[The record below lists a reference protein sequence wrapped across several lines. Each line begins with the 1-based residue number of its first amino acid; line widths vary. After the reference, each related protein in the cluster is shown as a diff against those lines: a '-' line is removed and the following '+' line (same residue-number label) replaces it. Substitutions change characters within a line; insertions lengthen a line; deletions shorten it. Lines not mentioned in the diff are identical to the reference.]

1 MFAASAVVGRQVA
14 RQVGRRAIHTGK
26 PAFGGADEPVRERDV
41 DEDEDA
47 RTEGGGAERSSTS
60 RVSFDASSTR
70 RRRGDTSEKRLERR
84 ETMFTSHSR
93 D

>member
-41 DEDEDA
+41 DVDEDA
-47 RTEGGGAERSSTS
+47 ERVS

-84 ETMFTSHSR
+84 ETMFTTHSR

>member
-41 DEDEDA
+41 DVDEDA
-47 RTEGGGAERSSTS
+47 ERSRGS

-84 ETMFTSHSR
+84 ETMFTTHSR

>member
-26 PAFGGADEPVRERDV
+26 PAFGGADEPVRGR

-47 RTEGGGAERSSTS
+47 RERQGVLMVG
-60 RVSFDASSTR
+60 RYA
-70 RRRGDTSEKRLERR
+70 
-84 ETMFTSHSR
+84 
-93 D
+93 